1 MNRRAIDSNLLIKV
15 KLNIYDI
22 RIIKSLTWGLE
33 ANKDNKEMVLTILA
47 VLMVLLMFAEN
58 PNENADKPEKFRN
71 SLKKLNISNLSRTIV
86 STLKSNVENK

>member
-15 KLNIYDI
+15 KLNIDDV

-47 VLMVLLMFAEN
+47 VLMILLIFVEN
-58 PNENADKPEKFRN
+58 PDENAYEPDNFRN
-71 SLKKLNISNLSRTIV
+71 SLKNLNISILSSTIV
-86 STLKSNVENK
+86 STVKSNVENK

>member
-47 VLMVLLMFAEN
+47 VLMALLIFSEN
-58 PNENADKPEKFRN
+58 PNENADEPDKFRN
-71 SLKKLNISNLSRTIV
+71 SLKKLNISKLSRTIV